1 MGWGGAGPGLGREGM
16 PRELGDLMNAA
27 TGQPRNNTEIEY
39 TRVAANRWLK
49 YDYRDS
55 QERPIGLR
63 ISEAS
68 EDPLQKPLAKMWG
81 GGLLFPRTGAENNGW
96 ISSGQGPPILAKSH
110 PFPPGASPTAG
121 PSS

>member
-16 PRELGDLMNAA
+16 PREMGDLVNTV
-27 TGQPRNNTEIEY
+27 TGLPRRNTTIEY

-81 GGLLFPRTGAENNGW
+81 G
-96 ISSGQGPPILAKSH
+96 
-110 PFPPGASPTAG
+110 ASFSPEQVPKTMG
-121 PSS
+121 GYHQDRDPQF